1 MQLSEKLG
9 SATALAA
16 QLAAAGSNTRWRNP
30 PGPDVGGKSNNFS
43 VVISTGKY
51 KKQDFMNIAIL
62 ILSGMVMVI
71 VGWGF
76 WLLLPFLVVLL
87 ETKKLPVNPYS

>member
-62 ILSGMVMVI
+62 ILSGILIPILKRILVLNI
-71 VGWGF
+71 V
-76 WLLLPFLVVLL
+76 FLHSFAVANG
-87 ETKKLPVNPYS
+87 KPPGIP